1 MNFIKINTIQ
11 LIFILGLIILLI
23 PPLLIKTSYFDFF
36 SLGNENEIGDTLGG
50 ITSPFINSIAAIL
63 VFIAFK
69 EQVKAN
75 NLIKEQQYFQHIQE
89 QIYRLEDEYI
99 NLAEIN
105 DNIERDISIMHDKR
119 YSAIGET
126 KPRII
131 NINLDA
137 LNKALYSTVI
147 FQQTVDLINNLEN
160 NKEFMQNKIKLLYLI
175 IYRDNYLKIDK
186 TLKSIIGKSDS
197 EPYIAELLL
206 EIKKL
211 QELFP
216 LNKK

>member
-1 MNFIKINTIQ
+1 MNLNKINTIQ
-11 LIFILGLIILLI
+11 LILILALIILFI
-23 PPLLIKTSYFDFF
+23 PPLLIKTSFFDFF

-50 ITSPFINSIAAIL
+50 ITSPFINSIASIL

-105 DNIERDISIMHDKR
+105 NEIEKNIFRAHDIRNS
-119 YSAIGET
+119 SFGET
-126 KPRII
+126 KPLKVH
-131 NINLDA
+131 INLEA
-137 LNKALYSTVI
+137 LNKALYSTLI
-147 FQQTVDLINNLEN
+147 FQQTLDLIEKLEN
-160 NKEFMQNKIKLLYLI
+160 NKEFMQNKIRLLYLI
-175 IYRDNYLKIDK
+175 IYRDNYVKLDTK
-186 TLKSIIGKSDS
+186 LKSIIGNSNS
-197 EPYIAELLL
+197 ELYITELLL

-211 QELFP
+211 QEIFP
-216 LNKK
+216 H